1 LAQDE
6 NSSFDPKLDSFVWG
20 VESISE
26 IINRTPR
33 QTYYL
38 AEQRLIDC
46 DKVGG
51 RWRSTPRRLLQPG
64 DKAAPEGLS
73 DDRNK
78 IVAGLDQVSLDEIE
92 THLTDDRRFTDKG
105 RKR

>member
-1 LAQDE
+1 MQDDTRD
-6 NSSFDPKLDSFVWG
+6 NFDPKLDGFVWG

-26 IINRTPR
+26 IINRTVR

-46 DKVGG
+46 DKIGG
-51 RWRSTPRRLLQPG
+51 RWRSTARRLLQPG
-64 DKAAPEGLS
+64 DKAVLS

-92 THLTDDRRFTDKG
+92 TYLTDDRRFTDKG